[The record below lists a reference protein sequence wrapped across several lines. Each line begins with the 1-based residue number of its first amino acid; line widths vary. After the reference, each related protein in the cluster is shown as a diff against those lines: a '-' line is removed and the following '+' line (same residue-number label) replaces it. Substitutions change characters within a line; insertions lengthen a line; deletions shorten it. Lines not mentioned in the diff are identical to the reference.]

1 MSLSS
6 FGDGYYEH
14 TVSGNDWFFFGIYRV
29 RHLESSE
36 EGGVTNII
44 IYVGFFAGGLDLE
57 LDTVVLNIYILIHIS

>member
-1 MSLSS
+1 M
-6 FGDGYYEH
+6 
-14 TVSGNDWFFFGIYRV
+14 SGNDWFFFGIYRV

-57 LDTVVLNIYILIHIS
+57 LDTVALNIYILIHIS